1 MFLPIGDE
9 PNPHHLPVTTVALIA
24 VNVAV
29 YLLIALPLGARPP
42 DPADPALAE
51 YLRAILPLLPPGTSP
66 EQVLREIS
74 AYDLVVYK
82 WGFRPDAA
90 SIVTLFTSMFL
101 HGGFMHLFGNML
113 FLWIYGDNVEHRL
126 GPVKYLFWYLMTGV
140 AATLFFAV
148 LAPGSLVPMVGASGA
163 ISGVLGFYFWWFP
176 RNVVRVLVLLFP
188 ILVRVI
194 EIPARIVLGIYLFI
208 DNVLPM
214 LVAGSGGGGGVAH
227 GAHIGGFVAGLAA
240 AWVLSWREVDG
251 TPREY
256 RAEARE
262 VSGPDSLIARA
273 LQAGDMA
280 TAARAYFA
288 MPSHQA
294 QGALTPE
301 QSLALGAWLAE
312 NGHAQAAVTVYQRHV
327 RQHPHG
333 PGAAEAHVAAGAAL
347 LGHLN
352 QPALAY
358 QHFADALQ
366 ERPAPQVAAA
376 ARAGMAAIASMQKFP
391 ARRFSQ

>member
-1 MFLPIGDE
+1 MFPLSDS
-9 PNPHHLPVTTVALIA
+9 PNSTRTPFVTYLLIA
-24 VNVAV
+24 VNVLVFLAFTLPMSGQQAAPGDPRV
-29 YLLIALPLGARPP
+29 TAYVSALR
-42 DPADPALAE
+42 E
-51 YLRAILPLLPPGTSP
+51 SLPPGVS
-66 EQVLREIS
+66 LREVIAS
-74 AYDLVVYK
+74 VSVYDLFVFEHGYK
-82 WGFRPDAA
+82 PGAPGLSDMLAA
-90 SIVTLFTSMFL
+90 MFL

-140 AATLFFAV
+140 AATLFFSM

-188 ILVRVI
+188 IFVRVV
-194 EIPARIVLGIYLFI
+194 EIPARIVLGVYLFI

-214 LVAGSGGGGGVAH
+214 LIAGGGGGGGVAH

-262 VSGPDSLIARA
+262 VSSPGGLVTRA

-288 MPSHQA
+288 MPAHQA

-327 RQHPHG
+327 RQHPQGHG
-333 PGAAEAHVAAGAAL
+333 VAEAHVAAGAAL

-366 ERPAPQVAAA
+366 QQPAPQVAAA

-391 ARRFSQ
+391 ARRFTQ

>member
-1 MFLPIGDE
+1 MFPLSDS
-9 PNPHHLPVTTVALIA
+9 PNSTRTPFVTYLLIA
-24 VNVAV
+24 VNVLVFLAFT
-29 YLLIALPLGARPP
+29 LPMSGQQAS
-42 DPADPALAE
+42 PADPRVSAYVSALRE
-51 YLRAILPLLPPGTSP
+51 SLPPGVS
-66 EQVLREIS
+66 LREVIGSIS
-74 AYDLVVYK
+74 VYDLFVFEHGYK
-82 WGFRPDAA
+82 PGAA
-90 SIVTLFTSMFL
+90 SVSDLLAAMFL

-366 ERPAPQVAAA
+366 EQPAPQVAAA

-391 ARRFSQ
+391 ARRFTQ

>member
-1 MFLPIGDE
+1 MFPLSDS
-9 PNPHHLPVTTVALIA
+9 PNSTRTPFVTYLLIA
-24 VNVAV
+24 VNVLVFLAFTLPMSGQQASPGDPRV
-29 YLLIALPLGARPP
+29 SAYVSALR
-42 DPADPALAE
+42 E
-51 YLRAILPLLPPGTSP
+51 SLPPGVS
-66 EQVLREIS
+66 LREVIGSIS
-74 AYDLVVYK
+74 VYDLFVFEHGYK
-82 WGFRPDAA
+82 PGAA
-90 SIVTLFTSMFL
+90 SVSDLLAAMFL

-188 ILVRVI
+188 ILVRVV